1 MSNIYIKN
9 MVCDRCIMV
18 VKQALGTLKI
28 PYEKI
33 DLGEVFIRGEL
44 AEDVRLQLKNRLE
57 AVGFE
62 LLDDR
67 RHQLIDQIKSALI
80 KLVHRQDNRSN
91 QTMSDYLTAA
101 LHQDYSSL
109 SKLFSEVEGKTLEH
123 YFMELKIER
132 VKELI
137 KYDELTLTQIALR
150 LNYSSTAYLSSQF
163 KSITGMTPTQ
173 FKNIDVNLRKG
184 LDKL

>member
-1 MSNIYIKN
+1 

-18 VKQALGTLKI
+18 VKQTLDALKI
-28 PYEKI
+28 PYEKV
-33 DLGEVFIRGEL
+33 DLGEVSIRGEL

-67 RHQLIDQIKSALI
+67 RHQLIDQMKSALI

-109 SKLFSEVEGKTLEH
+109 SKLFSEVEGRTLEH

-137 KYDELTLTQIALR
+137 RYDELTLTQIALR
-150 LNYSSTAYLSSQF
+150 LNYSSTAYLSAQF
-163 KSITGMTPTQ
+163 KAVTGMTPTQ
-173 FKNIDVNLRKG
+173 FKKLDINTRK
-184 LDKL
+184 KLNEL